1 MGNLLDILGEAPQ
14 GNTSF
19 AALEGKRLIIGTV
32 MGWESMLLNLVCES
46 KW

>member
-1 MGNLLDILGEAPQ
+1 MGNLLDLFGEATQ

-19 AALEGKRLIIGTV
+19 VALEGKRLIIGTV
-32 MGWESMLLNLVCES
+32 MGWESMLLSLVCES